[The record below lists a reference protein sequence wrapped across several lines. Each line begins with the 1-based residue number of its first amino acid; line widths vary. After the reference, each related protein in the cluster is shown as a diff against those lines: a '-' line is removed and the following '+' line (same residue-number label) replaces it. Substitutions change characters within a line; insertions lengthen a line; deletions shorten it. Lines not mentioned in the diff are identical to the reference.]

1 MGFIKF
7 MSSPAGR
14 WTRGVA
20 GLALL
25 AIGIAGNIVW
35 LSVVGAIVAAAGI
48 FDVCIFAP
56 LWKLSLSGKKTR
68 AHFSK

>member
-7 MSSPAGR
+7 MSSSAGR
-14 WTRGVA
+14 WTRGIA

-25 AIGIAGNIVW
+25 AIGIASNTIW

-48 FDVCIFAP
+48 FDICIFAP